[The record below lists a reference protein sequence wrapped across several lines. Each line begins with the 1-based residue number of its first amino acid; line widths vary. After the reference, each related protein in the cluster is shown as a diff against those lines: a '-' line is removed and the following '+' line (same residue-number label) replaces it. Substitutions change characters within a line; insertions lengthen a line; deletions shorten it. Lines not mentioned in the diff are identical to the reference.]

1 MRTGLVVDGDLA
13 VGLTI
18 RRVLE
23 RAGFAVI
30 AVPDGPTALRRLASL
45 KMDLVICEIEMP
57 GPAGEAA
64 IVEIGRADP
73 AARILALSH
82 KECRDR
88 QSRSGCAQRAGQ
100 RRVSERVSDLEAARS
115 RSRQRLAR
123 LRPAQPRATS

>member
-1 MRTGLVVDGDLA
+1 MITVLVVDGDPA

-57 GPAGEAA
+57 GPAGEATIA
-64 IVEIGRADP
+64 GSAEPIRRRA
-73 AARILALSH
+73 S
-82 KECRDR
+82 
-88 QSRSGCAQRAGQ
+88 SR
-100 RRVSERVSDLEAARS
+100 
-115 RSRQRLAR
+115 
-123 LRPAQPRATS
+123 